1 MADESQVLDTLV
13 GVISGALYPN
23 GTGQPSAAGMPCR
36 VYRGWP
42 NAAQLDKDLAQGI
55 SNVSVFARNG
65 VEQVVTRY
73 PREWETLTQP
83 VHTITATVS
92 GTTCTFG
99 GAIST
104 PQNVAV
110 RAPGFDPVVYA
121 VQASDTLSGL
131 ASAIQALLSAKGV
144 ACSAAGPVLTAPGG
158 FSFARIGGA
167 GTAIRELRRQNK
179 SVQVTLWCSSPANR
193 DAVAKVVD
201 TAMAILNFI
210 SLPDGSSGLVRYERT
225 TSDDATQ
232 KEVLW
237 RRDLFYWVE
246 YPTTEVI
253 AATEIIDVV
262 DKFTGS
268 QVPGAAPPVTT
279 HS

>member
-1 MADESQVLDTLV
+1 MADESDVLDTLV
-13 GVISGALYPN
+13 GAISGALYPN
-23 GTGQPSAAGMPCR
+23 GTSQPSAAGMPCR
-36 VYRGWP
+36 VYAGWP
-42 NAAQLDKDLAQGI
+42 NAAQLDSDLAQGI
-55 SNVSVFARNG
+55 SNITVFARNG

-73 PREWETLTQP
+73 PREWETLVP
-83 VHTITATVS
+83 PAHTITATVS

-99 GAIST
+99 GTVST

-121 VQASDTLSGL
+121 VQATDTLSGL

-144 ACSAAGPVLTAPGG
+144 VCSAAGPVLTAPGG
-158 FSFARIGGA
+158 FSFARIGGV
-167 GTAIRELRRQNK
+167 GKAIRELRRQNK
-179 SVQVTLWCSSPANR
+179 SIQVTLWCSSPGNR
-193 DAVAKVVD
+193 SAVAKVVD
-201 TAMAILNFI
+201 TAMAILNFV

-225 TSDDATQ
+225 TTDDAPQ

-246 YPTTEVI
+246 YPTTQTI

-262 DKFTGS
+262 TNTAGS
-268 QVPGAAPPVTT
+268 QVPHAAPPVTT
-279 HS
+279 NS